1 MIIFSIAA
9 RELRSLFLSP
19 LAWTILAV
27 VQFILAYI
35 FLAQVDVFL
44 QVQPRLAALEG
55 APGMTELVIVP
66 LFGNAAILLLLV
78 VPLVT
83 MRLISE
89 ERKAQTI
96 SLLFS
101 SPVSMT
107 EIILGKYLGIMGFL
121 LIMLALIT
129 LMPLALLLGGALDG
143 GMLLSGLLG
152 LGLLLASFAAVGLF
166 MSTLTAQPVVAAVST
181 FGVLLLLWLLDWAGN
196 NSAGNDP
203 SDITGIAGGVFGYL
217 SMLRHYETLLK
228 GMFDSSDVIYYL
240 LLIILFL
247 GLSVHRLNADRMQP

>member
-35 FLAQVDVFL
+35 FLAQIDIFL

-96 SLLFS
+96 SLLFAA
-101 SPVSMT
+101 PVSMT
-107 EIILGKYLGIMGFL
+107 EIIIGKYLGIMGFL
-121 LIMLALIT
+121 FIMLGLIT

-152 LGLLLASFAAVGLF
+152 LTLLLASFAAVGLF
-166 MSTLTAQPVVAAVST
+166 MSTLTAQPAVAAIST
-181 FGVLLLLWLLDWAGN
+181 FGVLLLLWILDWAGS
-196 NSAGNDP
+196 NSPG
-203 SDITGIAGGVFGYL
+203 GIKGAFGYL
-217 SMLRHYETLLK
+217 SMLRHYELLLK
-228 GMFDSSDVIYYL
+228 GMFDSSDMIYYL
-240 LLIILFL
+240 LLVILFL
-247 GLSVHRLNADRMQP
+247 GLSVHRLNADRIQH

>member
-35 FLAQVDVFL
+35 FLAQIDVFL

-101 SPVSMT
+101 APVSMT
-107 EIILGKYLGIMGFL
+107 EIIIGKYLGIMGFL
-121 LIMLALIT
+121 FIMLGLIT

-152 LGLLLASFAAVGLF
+152 LTLLLASFAAVGLF
-166 MSTLTAQPVVAAVST
+166 MSTLTAQPAVAAIST
-181 FGVLLLLWLLDWAGN
+181 FGVLLLLWILDWAGS
-196 NSAGNDP
+196 NSPG
-203 SDITGIAGGVFGYL
+203 GIKGVFGYL
-217 SMLRHYETLLK
+217 SMLRHYELLLK
-228 GMFDSSDVIYYL
+228 GMFDSSDMIYYL
-240 LLIILFL
+240 LLVILFL
-247 GLSVHRLNADRMQP
+247 GLSVHRLNADRIQH

>member
-35 FLAQVDVFL
+35 FLAQIDVFL

-96 SLLFS
+96 SLLLS

-121 LIMLALIT
+121 FIMLALIT
-129 LMPLALLLGGALDG
+129 LMPLALLLGGSLDG

-152 LGLLLASFAAVGLF
+152 LTLLLASFAAVGLF
-166 MSTLTAQPVVAAVST
+166 MSTLTTQPAVAAIST
-181 FGVLLLLWLLDWAGN
+181 FGILLLLWILDWAGN
-196 NSAGNDP
+196 TSSGDGLN
-203 SDITGIAGGVFGYL
+203 ITGSVFGYL
-217 SMLRHYETLLK
+217 SMLRHYELLLK

-240 LLIILFL
+240 LLVILFL
-247 GLSVHRLNADRMQP
+247 GLSVHRLNADRLQH

>member
-101 SPVSMT
+101 SPVSMA

-121 LIMLALIT
+121 FTMLALIM
-129 LMPLALLLGGALDG
+129 LMPLALLLGGTLDG

-152 LGLLLASFAAVGLF
+152 LALLLASFAAVGLY
-166 MSTLTAQPVVAAVST
+166 MSTLTAQPVIAAIST
-181 FGVLLLLWLLDWAGN
+181 FGVLLILWLLDWAGN
-196 NSAGNDP
+196 NSSGN
-203 SDITGIAGGVFGYL
+203 GLNIAGSVLGYF
-217 SMLRHYETLLK
+217 SMLRHYEMLLK

-240 LLIILFL
+240 LLIALFL
-247 GLSVHRLNADRMQP
+247 GLSVHRLDADRMRP